1 MSYNHVPSI
10 KNYWSNHNS
19 LSNESIKSAI
29 SRDHF
34 EQIMSKLYFAPVD
47 KPADAG
53 KTYYIDDFMNCLKTT
68 FKACRDDDS
77 FQSIDEQ
84 MTKFKGPSSLKQYM
98 PLKPVKRGI
107 KMWLRCDS
115 LTGYT
120 YDMSIYCGKEGSVL
134 EGTLGERVGNDH
146 AATISNPD
154 VTLCFDRFFTTV
166 NLINNIQYPALG
178 TCMSNRKNVPKIP
191 ENLQRAEAIFKV
203 NSAGTIA
210 VKWQDVKEVML
221 LSNCHTSEMSTVR
234 RKMKDGTE
242 AEFSCPDIV
251 KTYRAIMGGVDLQD
265 QMSGLYDI
273 NRKSNKWWKKVFY
286 RGMMMVAVNTWVIYS
301 ELNRK
306 KPAFLPVLVEIAESL
321 IEKGKESTAYKRSRR
336 SGRSSN
342 STDPLVWTK
351 WLDELSS
358 EEEGSIDEADEDE
371 LEDNVVKSS
380 DNQTDSKKNL
390 FG

>member
-1 MSYNHVPSI
+1 MCPSRALYRDI
-10 KNYWSNHNS
+10 GICPSNSKDDDESMESGTDFSDESDDICSPELDKTTGNDDS
-19 LSNESIKSAI
+19 SSDSEETGLSDENGGIDDQPA
-29 SRDHF
+29 R
-34 EQIMSKLYFAPVD
+34 VD

-68 FKACRDDDS
+68 FKACRGDSS
-77 FQSIDEQ
+77 FQCIDEQ
-84 MTKFKGPSSLKQYM
+84 MTKFKGRSSFKQYM
-98 PLKPVKRGI
+98 PLKPEKRGI

-134 EGTLGERVGNDH
+134 EGTLGERGVNGL
-146 AATISNPD
+146 AATISNLD

-166 NLINNIQYPALG
+166 NLINNIQYPALR

-191 ENLQRAEAIFKV
+191 EKLQRGEAIFKV

-242 AEFSCPDIV
+242 AEFPCPDIV
-251 KTYRAIMGGVDLQD
+251 KTHRAIVGGVDLGD

-286 RGMMMVAVNTWVIYS
+286 RGMMMAAVNTWVI
-301 ELNRK
+301 
-306 KPAFLPVLVEIAESL
+306 
-321 IEKGKESTAYKRSRR
+321 
-336 SGRSSN
+336 SSAQ
-342 STDPLVWTK
+342 
-351 WLDELSS
+351 
-358 EEEGSIDEADEDE
+358 I
-371 LEDNVVKSS
+371 
-380 DNQTDSKKNL
+380 
-390 FG
+390 